1 MRTSTSGQH
10 RAREALRRVWISS
23 ATASLTGAE
32 LSRLVSSSS
41 SCSPGGAAVVFCAMV
56 KPALPFRWH
65 ALHVAR
71 QATTI
76 AAASSRLGLVHSA
89 TSSAQF

>member
-32 LSRLVSSSS
+32 LSRLVS